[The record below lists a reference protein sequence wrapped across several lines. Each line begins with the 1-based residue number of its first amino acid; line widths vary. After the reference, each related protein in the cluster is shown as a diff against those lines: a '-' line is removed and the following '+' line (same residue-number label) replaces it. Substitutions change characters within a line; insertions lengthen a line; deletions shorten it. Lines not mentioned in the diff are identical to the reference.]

1 MRTTNVNIVFV
12 RLTISKLTLPKTVD
26 LSLFRAPRYLLNKS
40 HVDEYKKEI
49 GISEPAE
56 DFDDRNALYSL

>member
-1 MRTTNVNIVFV
+1 MRIMNVGFSNYNAISF
-12 RLTISKLTLPKTVD
+12 SKLTLTTVD

-40 HVDEYKKEI
+40 HVDEYKKEV
-49 GISEPAE
+49 GISEPID